1 MQKEAKITSKGQVT
15 VPREVRRILGVREG
29 DKLLFEDLKMDNGET
44 GILVRPVR
52 SRSTFAKYRGIGN
65 PGIGPGRGGIAEWI
79 KELRGE

>member
-1 MQKEAKITSKGQVT
+1 MRKEAKITSKGQVT

-29 DKLLFEDLKMDNGET
+29 DKLMFENLKLDNGET

-65 PGIGPGRGGIAEWI
+65 PGIGPGREGIAEWI